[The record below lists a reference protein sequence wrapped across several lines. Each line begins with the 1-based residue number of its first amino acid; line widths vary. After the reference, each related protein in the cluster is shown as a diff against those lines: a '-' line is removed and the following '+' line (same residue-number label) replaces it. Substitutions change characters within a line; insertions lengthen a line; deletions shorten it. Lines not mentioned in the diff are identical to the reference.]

1 MKKTRYTEHEM
12 RGVYSDWQGSG
23 LSKKVYCQSKEL
35 AISTFHY
42 WAKKFRSEGT
52 TSERGFV
59 ELDLSQPQEV
69 PLVPKVEIEYP
80 SGVKL
85 RFYREVEV
93 NWLKTLI

>member
-59 ELDLSQPQEV
+59 ELDLSQLQEV